1 MNILIIALSVE
12 KVIKDKKYHQYIG
25 GKVIISKNPIPGYLS
40 FLTKCQ
46 GTTFMAACGCKT
58 AEQALSLCP
67 EKPDAILINDN
78 YQSGFYNDLH
88 KIHAQVE
95 ERTEY
100 ILSQKINYV
109 MVNYKSAFQKMYPEI
124 KDRILWIPHSVN
136 PDMFKNLH
144 IERDIDTM
152 LLGRIQGLYPFR
164 MFLAEN
170 IPGIFTNRVPGSDR
184 CFKRNLEYFY
194 ENYVKWL
201 NRAKIAYTDGSRHQY
216 PVKKYFE
223 IPACGALLLCQEI
236 PDLEELG
243 FDDGENCIFIGK
255 NNALSHTRN
264 YLDDN
269 DDINVVSYNGE
280 MFIKAH
286 HTWHNRANTCTL
298 SWSF

>member
-1 MNILIIALSVE
+1 MNILFLTVSAAKTREERHAYCRGGKLVREGKPPQIFFPWLSKCKDLYFMIVAGSPTVE
-12 KVIKDKKYHQYIG
+12 K
-25 GKVIISKNPIPGYLS
+25 
-40 FLTKCQ
+40 
-46 GTTFMAACGCKT
+46 
-58 AEQALSLCP
+58 ALSLCP
-67 EKPDAILINDN
+67 KKPDLIFINDN
-78 YQSGFYNDLH
+78 YQSGFYPDLH
-88 KIHAQVE
+88 KTKIPKLFYIEDIHAQVE

-184 CFKRNLEYFY
+184 CFKRNMEYFG

-223 IPACGALLLCQEI
+223 IPACGALLMCEEI
-236 PDLEELG
+236 PDLKELS
-243 FDDGENCIFIGK
+243 FDDRENCVFINEK
-255 NNALSHTRN
+255 NAEDATARYLATVPILSLN
-264 YLDDN
+264 
-269 DDINVVSYNGE
+269 S
-280 MFIKAH
+280 
-286 HTWHNRANTCTL
+286 
-298 SWSF
+298 